1 MNSKVNWSSGI
12 ISGESRSIVAVGH
25 EVTLGMKHRRHDGP
39 RKNVGSESPSIL
51 EKTRYDATAFWTAL
65 SSIAAC
71 LAALFA
77 GWAALETRESALEA
91 NRATKASVWLQ
102 LLNEYE
108 SAEMLASMKELRA
121 WQQQRPKDFAD
132 AFERLLV
139 KAQKTD
145 EEKRLVDALDLDRRR
160 VAGFFTTVQT
170 LCEGGIV
177 DETFAKRS
185 FGGSTYRFLV
195 DVEIPMQDAKADA
208 MVETKSMS
216 LEDKAIGKKREKET
230 LQFYERVFH

>member
-1 MNSKVNWSSGI
+1 
-12 ISGESRSIVAVGH
+12 
-25 EVTLGMKHRRHDGP
+25 MKHRRHRGRTDH
-39 RKNVGSESPSIL
+39 VGNELPTIL

-77 GWAALETRESALEA
+77 GWAALETRNSALEA
-91 NRATKASVWLQ
+91 SKATKASVWLQ

-108 SAEMLASMKELRA
+108 AAEMLASMKELRA

-132 AFERLLV
+132 AFEKLLV
-139 KAQKTD
+139 KPQKSE

-170 LCEGGIV
+170 LCEGGVI
-177 DETFAKRS
+177 DEGFAKKA

-195 DVEIPMQDAKADA
+195 DVEIPLQDAKAQA
-208 MVETKSMS
+208 LVETKSMS
-216 LEDKAIGKKREKET
+216 QEDRAAGQKNEKLTLE
-230 LQFYERVFH
+230 FYERVFH